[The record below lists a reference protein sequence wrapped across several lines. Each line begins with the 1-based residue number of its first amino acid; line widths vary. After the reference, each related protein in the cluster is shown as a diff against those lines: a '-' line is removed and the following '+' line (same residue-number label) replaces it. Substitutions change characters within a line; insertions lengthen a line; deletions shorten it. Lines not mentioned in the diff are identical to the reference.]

1 VTAHA
6 GPTRTPDLELLARI
20 ERLRQLFTPTPVR
33 HLALPFADVHAKLEY
48 FNPIGSIKDRPAFA
62 ILEDGIRKGRIVST
76 TTVVE
81 SSSGNFAC
89 SLAVFCRLLG
99 IRFVAVVDPRISRF
113 YFDFLEMHCASVVKV
128 TRHDD
133 TGGFLKTR
141 LETVAQICSNDP
153 DTYWTNQYAHPA
165 GVDAHYRGTGPELLQ
180 AAPEL
185 DYVFVSVS
193 SAGTLAGVSKFFR
206 EARPSVRVVAVDA
219 EGSVIFGG
227 PAKKRF
233 IPGLGSSIVPEQLGW
248 ARFDAQVVIP
258 EHESV
263 AACER
268 LLSEFGLFLGGSS
281 GACFAAIERYRPEFE
296 ELGYRPHVGF
306 YCADRGTAYLDT
318 IYNSA
323 WADALRGEALRT
335 NFPPAR

>member
-1 VTAHA
+1 VRDFASSPRA
-6 GPTRTPDLELLARI
+6 PDAELLARAA
-20 ERLRQLFTPTPVR
+20 RLRRLFTPTPVR
-33 HLALPFADVHAKLEY
+33 HLALPYADVYAKLEF

-62 ILEDGIRKGRIVST
+62 ILEEGIQKGRIGANT
-76 TTVVE
+76 TIVE

-99 IRFVAVVDPRISRF
+99 LRFVAVVDPRISSF
-113 YFDFLEMHCASVVKV
+113 YLDFLQLHCASVVKV

-141 LETVAQICSNDP
+141 IETVAQLCRDDP

-165 GVDAHYRGTGPELLQ
+165 GVDAHYRGTGPELLRDVP
-180 AAPEL
+180 AIE
-185 DYVFVSVS
+185 YVFISVS

-206 EARPSVRVVAVDA
+206 EARPTVRIIAVDA

-248 ARFDAQVVIP
+248 ASYDAHVAVP
-258 EHESV
+258 ERDSV
-263 AACER
+263 TACER
-268 LLSEFGLFLGGSS
+268 LLAEHGLFVGGSS
-281 GACFAAIERYRPEFE
+281 GASFAAIDRYRPEFE
-296 ELGYRPHVGF
+296 DLGYRPQVGF
-306 YCADRGTAYLDT
+306 YCCDRGTAYLDT
-318 IYNSA
+318 IFDPA
-323 WADALRGEALRT
+323 WAAALRGDELRT
-335 NFPPAR
+335 NLPPAR